1 MNNNNGSKNSPWALI
16 IAVPVM
22 IACCAA
28 PLLVF
33 PMLAGL
39 GSWFTGANVLTAIVV
54 SLAVALIVFQVV
66 RSRRAIRHDKPGE
79 NRSEFEIHDR

>member
-1 MNNNNGSKNSPWALI
+1 MDNNNGSKNTPWALI

-33 PMLAGL
+33 PILAGL

-54 SLAVALIVFQVV
+54 SLAVALIVLQVV
-66 RSRRAIRHDKPGE
+66 RSRRAKRYDKAGE
-79 NRSEFEIHDR
+79 NPSEFEIHDR

>member
-1 MNNNNGSKNSPWALI
+1 MNNNNGSKNTPWALI

-39 GSWFTGANVLTAIVV
+39 GSWLTGANVLTAIVV
-54 SLAVALIVFQVV
+54 SLAVALIVLQVV
-66 RSRRAIRHDKPGE
+66 RSRRAARYDKAGE

>member
-1 MNNNNGSKNSPWALI
+1 MNHNNGSKNSPWALI

-54 SLAVALIVFQVV
+54 SLAVALIVFQVA

>member
-1 MNNNNGSKNSPWALI
+1 MNNDNGSKNTPWAVI

-33 PMLAGL
+33 PILAGL

-54 SLAVALIVFQVV
+54 SLAVALIVLQVI
-66 RSRRAIRHDKPGE
+66 RSRRATRYDKAGE
-79 NRSEFEIHDR
+79 NPSEFEFHDR